1 MHYVVSGG
9 VNHSGECNMKN
20 NTKWLKIRA
29 KAYYISQITAIALF
43 TGQVA
48 AVAIKDAPWYI
59 LCLYTFSQILV
70 IISFGHWCGKDYY
83 ERIDKL
89 EELDELIK
97 WKNEN
102 YPDGVTERSFSNADF
117 QKMPSIIRK
126 GIIEKMMD
134 KQMEEINI
142 ERKMVH

>member
-1 MHYVVSGG
+1 
-9 VNHSGECNMKN
+9 MKN
-20 NTKWLKIRA
+20 NTMWLKIRA

-43 TGQVA
+43 TGLVGT
-48 AVAIKDAPWYI
+48 VVIKDSPWYL
-59 LCLYTFSQILV
+59 LCLYTFSQILI
-70 IISFGHWCGKDYY
+70 IISFGYWCGKDYD
-83 ERIDKL
+83 ERIANL

-102 YPDGVTERSFSNADF
+102 FPDGVTERSFSKTDF

-126 GIIEKMMD
+126 GIIKGMVD

-142 ERKMVH
+142 EREIVH